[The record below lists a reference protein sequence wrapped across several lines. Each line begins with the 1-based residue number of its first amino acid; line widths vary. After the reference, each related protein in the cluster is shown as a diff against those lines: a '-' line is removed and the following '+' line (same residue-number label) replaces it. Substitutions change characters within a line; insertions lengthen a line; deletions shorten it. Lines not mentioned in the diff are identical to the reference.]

1 MNEQIEEQNEEF
13 GMAYLD
19 SCDRPTLLLIH
30 GFPLSSAM
38 WELQIEDLGD
48 MVRVVAP
55 DLRGHGRS
63 GDTPPPYSVTMFA
76 DDCADLLDY
85 LAIPGPVIVGGLSMG
100 GYVAF
105 EFYRRYPER
114 VAGLIL
120 AATRAGADTPEG
132 KAGRDKM
139 AQMAREEGVEAVAAA
154 MLPKLLAPITYKEQT
169 DVVEFVQ
176 EMMEDTSLAG
186 VLGAL
191 AAMKERPDS
200 TPTLAE
206 IDVPTLIIHGAED
219 QLIPVIEAQ
228 AMHKAIAGSQLV
240 VLPDAGHMPN
250 LEQPDEFADA
260 VADFLEQFLE
270 EEE

>member
-1 MNEQIEEQNEEF
+1 MTEQAEDF

-19 SCDRPTLLLIH
+19 SCDRLSLLLIH

-63 GDTPPPYSVTMFA
+63 GAAPPPYDMTMLA

-100 GYVAF
+100 GYIAF
-105 EFYRRYPER
+105 EFYRRYPDR

-139 AQMAREEGVEAVAAA
+139 AETTRTDGVEAVVAT
-154 MLPKLLAPITYKEQT
+154 MLPKLFAPDTYDEQS
-169 DVVEFVQ
+169 DVVEFAQ
-176 EMMEDTSLAG
+176 EIMETTSVEGA
-186 VLGAL
+186 VGAL
-191 AAMKERPDS
+191 MAMKGRPDS
-200 TPTLAE
+200 TPTLAT
-206 IDVPTLIIHGAED
+206 IDVPTLIIHGADD
-219 QLIPVIEAQ
+219 QLIPLAEAQ
-228 AMHKAIAGSQLV
+228 AMHKAIADSQLV
-240 VLPDAGHMPN
+240 VISHAGHLPN
-250 LEQPDEFADA
+250 LEQPDEFSDA
-260 VADFLEQFLE
+260 VADFLQQFLQDE
-270 EEE
+270 DS

>member
-1 MNEQIEEQNEEF
+1 MDEQTEEF

-19 SCDRPTLLLIH
+19 SCDQVTLLLIH

-63 GDTPPPYSVTMFA
+63 AAPPPPYDVATLA

-85 LAIPGPVIVGGLSMG
+85 LAVPGPVIVGGLSMG

-132 KAGRDKM
+132 QAGRDKM
-139 AQMAREEGVEAVAAA
+139 AALAQEEGVEAVAAA
-154 MLPKLLAPITYKEQT
+154 MLPKLLAPATYEEQE

-176 EMMEDTSLAG
+176 EMMEETALDG

-191 AAMKERPDS
+191 AAMKNRPDS
-200 TPTLAE
+200 TPTLAQ

-219 QLIPVIEAQ
+219 QLIPLAEAQ
-228 AMHKAIAGSQLV
+228 AMHQAIPGSRLV
-240 VLPDAGHMPN
+240 VIDDAGHMPN
-250 LEQPDEFADA
+250 LEQPDDFSDA
-260 VADFLEQFLE
+260 VADFLEQFLDDE
-270 EEE
+270 